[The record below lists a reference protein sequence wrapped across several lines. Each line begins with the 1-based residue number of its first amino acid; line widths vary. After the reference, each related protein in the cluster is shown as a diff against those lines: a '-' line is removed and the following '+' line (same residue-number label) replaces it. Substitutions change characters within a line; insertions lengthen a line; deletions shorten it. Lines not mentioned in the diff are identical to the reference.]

1 MDWQIALQLVRQRE
15 SNEPAVA
22 GVQVAEPEE
31 AEVVGSETIADPVEH
46 SSHGQTTETSVE
58 AGMVATDLPADQ
70 SQCPA
75 AQPLD
80 SEVWEKLQT
89 LGNWISI
96 KVILY
101 LNLVELK
108 LRNEKGSV

>member
-1 MDWQIALQLVRQRE
+1 MDWQIALQLVRQLE

-22 GVQVAEPEE
+22 GVQVEEPEE
-31 AEVVGSETIADPVEH
+31 AQVEHANGSSQNVVGSETIADPVEH

-58 AGMVATDLPADQ
+58 AGVVAADLPADQ

-80 SEVWEKLQT
+80 SEV
-89 LGNWISI
+89 
-96 KVILY
+96 
-101 LNLVELK
+101 
-108 LRNEKGSV
+108 